1 MVGCRIQHKV
11 SGIAGGDTQGVG
23 SEQLIG
29 YFYRKGGR
37 YFNIEDKVAGDIEDA
52 TRFVCQVLN
61 YNPREVWQ
69 MNVYEFYRDLM
80 RANVIME
87 QRKSQIKK
95 WQSK

>member
-1 MVGCRIQHKV
+1 
-11 SGIAGGDTQGVG
+11 
-23 SEQLIG
+23 
-29 YFYRKGGR
+29 
-37 YFNIEDKVAGDIEDA
+37 
-52 TRFVCQVLN
+52 VLN

>member
-1 MVGCRIQHKV
+1 M
-11 SGIAGGDTQGVG
+11 
-23 SEQLIG
+23 
-29 YFYRKGGR
+29 
-37 YFNIEDKVAGDIEDA
+37 AGDIEDA